1 MPVYMVERDLP
12 GVKMEQL
19 AAAQKRAIEVGK
31 ELTAQGK
38 EVRYIR
44 STFVP
49 GQNKCMCL
57 FEAPNP
63 ENVREANERAQIPFT
78 RIVDLANALLV
89 FGEEDCFLTSR
100 RGDRHDGRGSVSLIG
115 YLRQVDFK
123 RGSSARFA
131 IHPNVTAALFHDAK
145 YRASYQAIEI
155 KASAAAEDLSVA

>member
-78 RIVDLANALLV
+78 RIVEAMDL
-89 FGEEDCFLTSR
+89 TP
-100 RGDRHDGRGSVSLIG
+100 
-115 YLRQVDFK
+115 K
-123 RGSSARFA
+123 
-131 IHPNVTAALFHDAK
+131 
-145 YRASYQAIEI
+145 
-155 KASAAAEDLSVA
+155 